1 MTQTFKKVALFA
13 VLTGVANV
21 VVAEPTAAEKA
32 QALFKQYVNLHT
44 KEGLGV
50 NAVAVVLN
58 TLAHGH
64 FNPAGGEYGKSLKE
78 DYWTNVSF
86 RAMVQE
92 ADLKAIAAE
101 LEKKEETYTAVDP
114 VDNSAKRK
122 AAVEAATAKDDYV
135 AVDEVKPVSKKQ
147 AKEAA
152 IKAAREA
159 AEAAAKL
166 DATCPAEDKAEA
178 RAKFVAEF
186 VEANEEVKAAT
197 AKEEEKYAE
206 VKEVLPMTK
215 EEVKKAA
222 IAKAEADNADVKGQT
237 KAEVKAAA
245 VKALREAAAK
255 NAVARTAKQKLQALS
270 SLVTEALIVT
280 SAVNSVLATMAQDAA
295 EDVEEADA
303 DVEAA
308 VAA

>member
-114 VDNSAKRK
+114 VDNSAKREAAVK
-122 AAVEAATAKDDYV
+122 AAEAKDDYV
-135 AVDEVKPVSKKQ
+135 AVDGVKPQSKAQ
-147 AKEAA
+147 VKEAA
-152 IKAAREA
+152 IKAAKEA
-159 AEAAAKL
+159 AEAAAK
-166 DATCPAEDKAEA
+166 AEGTCPAEEGEA
-178 RAKFVAEF
+178 RTKFVADF
-186 VEANEEVKAAT
+186 VAKDAGLKAATDKKEEEYVAVEEVK
-197 AKEEEKYAE
+197 
-206 VKEVLPMTK
+206 PMTK

-255 NAVARTAKQKLQALS
+255 NAKARSVKEKAQAVA
-270 SLVTEALIVT
+270 SLLTEALIVT